1 MQYKQIR
8 KRVASLLF
16 TLTLILTFM
25 PVNVLADN
33 GSYRDISGHWAKDA
47 IIRWSDY
54 GILKGSNGYFRP
66 DDTVTRAEL
75 ATILQRMLKYPEMKD
90 NPFKDVN
97 ASNWYGPAV
106 LALAKYDI
114 VRSDDAKIDP
124 NEAIDREE
132 AAFMIGK
139 AFGVKPYKISY
150 KEFRDSNDIS
160 AWAGPFICA
169 MYYYGFVNGTGD
181 GLFQPKNNVT
191 RAQVVTILNN
201 MVDTFVSAPGTYEV
215 TGADARVLVNCDDV
229 TLKFSACSTIE
240 LFISPG
246 ADGGILTE
254 DFSGCGNDLK
264 MTQFNVGTS
273 IINASQIP
281 PGGALSGQ
289 SVYPTLVFTSL
300 SESAV
305 DTGFAG
311 GKGTPDDPYLIR
323 TQEQLRHL
331 DSYYAADYGYYCSPY
346 LYFKLDNDI
355 TLSGNWIPIADQ
367 SRQIK
372 LGHSI
377 RGFYGEL
384 NGAGHIVSYSIQA
397 DDSHIKDPGL
407 FGGLCGLVRNL
418 NVKASISGTSDYW
431 SEIGGIAGVVS
442 AYGPE
447 YGSIQNCSAETL
459 INASGNRVNAG
470 GIAGSSLGTI
480 SGCSAKVTINLVGK
494 AAVFA
499 DGIVGKD
506 YGNTDDCSS
515 VGCVTAV
522 CHPG

>member
-1 MQYKQIR
+1 MQFTQIR
-8 KRVASLLF
+8 NRAVSLVI
-16 TLTLILTFM
+16 TLALILTFM
-25 PVNVLADN
+25 PVYVLADN

-54 GILKGSNGYFRP
+54 GVLKGSNDYFHP

-75 ATILQRMLKYPEMKD
+75 AVILQRMLKYPAVTD
-90 NPFKDVN
+90 NPYTDIKTSDWY
-97 ASNWYGPAV
+97 ASSI

-114 VRSDDAKIDP
+114 VRSTDGKISP

-139 AFGVKPYKISY
+139 AFGVKPYKILY
-150 KEFRDSNDIS
+150 KEFKDSNDIS
-160 AWAGPFICA
+160 AWAEPFICA
-169 MYYYGFVNGTGD
+169 MYYYGFVNGTGNEI
-181 GLFQPKNNVT
+181 FQPKGNVT
-191 RAQVVTILNN
+191 RAQVVTIINN

-215 TGADARVLVNCDDV
+215 TGTEAGALVNCDDV
-229 TLKFSACSTIE
+229 TLKFSGCSTIK
-240 LFISPG
+240 LFVSPG
-246 ADGGILTE
+246 ADGGMLTE
-254 DFSGCGNDLK
+254 DFSGCGTDLK
-264 MTQFNVGTS
+264 MTQFNVGKS

-281 PGGALSGQ
+281 PNGASSGQ

-300 SESAV
+300 SESAI
-305 DTGFAG
+305 DAGFAG
-311 GKGTPDDPYLIR
+311 GKGTPDNPYLIQ
-323 TQEQLRHL
+323 TQEQLKHL
-331 DSYYAADYGYYCSPY
+331 NNYFAADYGYYCSPY
-346 LYFKLDNDI
+346 LYFKLNNDI
-355 TLSGNWIPIADQ
+355 TLSGNWTPIADQ
-367 SRQIK
+367 SHQIK

-377 RGFYGEL
+377 SGFYGEL
-384 NGAGHIVSYSIQA
+384 NGAGHTVSYSIQA

-418 NVKASISGTSDYW
+418 NVKASISGTSDSW

-442 AYGPE
+442 YYGPE

-470 GIAGSSLGTI
+470 GIAGSSIGTI

-494 AAVFA
+494 ETAFA

-506 YGNTDDCSS
+506 YGNTENCNATGS
-515 VGCVTAV
+515 VTAI
-522 CHPG
+522 CPSC